1 MGSERPGGPGGPGR
15 LARVWARARR
25 WWLGA
30 GALRRG
36 HDAELGRWGEDRAA
50 RFLRRKGYR
59 VVARNVGV
67 RGGEIDLLCVAPD
80 EATIVVVEV
89 KTRQRRAGRTDLAT
103 SPEANVTLDKQRRLS
118 RLAAR
123 LAAANGWTGR
133 AIRIDVVAVDR
144 PVEGG
149 AEEVRHYEGI
159 TRR

>member
-1 MGSERPGGPGGPGR
+1 M
-15 LARVWARARR
+15 ARVWARVRR

-30 GALRRG
+30 AALRRG
-36 HDAELGRWGEDRAA
+36 PDAELGRWGEERAGGY
-50 RFLRRKGYR
+50 LRRKGYR

-80 EATIVVVEV
+80 ENTIVVVEV
-89 KTRQRRAGRTDLAT
+89 KTRQRRAGHTDLAT
-103 SPEANVTLDKQRRLS
+103 SPEANVTPEKQRRLT

-123 LAAANGWTGR
+123 LAAANGWGGR

-149 AEEVRHYEGI
+149 AESIRHYEGI